1 MLVQTQ
7 KMSATF
13 SIKWT
18 DNTTM
23 EFYNLKNQ
31 KAVLLQK
38 FIPPTNHKNYKTIV
52 HFVLKTTTKTRR
64 MMKRILAMMRAITD
78 HNKLLMA
85 AKAMKKIMITTT
97 YNQGDDEN
105 NAIIIFLTKYN
116 SKASSYFHPCIK
128 YVMIHTILIV
138 RYCKN
143 TTSQAIG
150 S

>member
-7 KMSATF
+7 KMSAAF

-38 FIPPTNHKNYKTIV
+38 FVPPTNHKSYKNGDDNTGNDESNG
-52 HFVLKTTTKTRR
+52 
-64 MMKRILAMMRAITD
+64 TD
-78 HNKLLMA
+78 HNKLMA

-97 YNQGDDEN
+97 
-105 NAIIIFLTKYN
+105 
-116 SKASSYFHPCIK
+116 
-128 YVMIHTILIV
+128 
-138 RYCKN
+138 
-143 TTSQAIG
+143 
-150 S
+150 